1 MADTI
6 RITILPGG
14 LVKVES
20 DHISAPSHLSAG
32 RLLRGLEGDLGGSTQ
47 TERKKHL
54 TLADHD
60 HLSEP
65 DLA

>member
-1 MADTI
+1 MGDTI
-6 RITILPGG
+6 KIRILPGG

-20 DHISAPSHLSAG
+20 DHISAPNHLSAD

-47 TERKKHL
+47 TEQKKHAL
-54 TLADHD
+54 HTDHK